1 MSRIFKRF
9 AALLLVL
16 TLALPL
22 AACKKPSQA
31 QKAAETDAVSVGS
44 HTISAVMLNYF
55 YMDAVTDWYSK
66 YGTSLGLDA
75 SKPLNEQVMNKETG
89 KTWADSFMEIALDN
103 IKSTYALY
111 DLAMADNFT
120 ISKNDQYTLDT
131 TIDELKS
138 MIEYYTKLY
147 SSSGYT
153 YPYTSVEQYLEAV
166 YGAGATPENYIEYC
180 RICTYANAYFTAYG
194 DSLKYTPQQL
204 QAYEKDKAERY
215 NAYSFTMY
223 YVNASDYESAAD
235 AKAVA
240 DQLATGG
247 YADKAALDEA
257 IKALAI
263 NADKKNPTLSKAYI
277 STIYPNINTDYA
289 QWVSDKARV
298 PGELG
303 VVARESTTGDATT
316 VKGYYVILF
325 EGLDE
330 NRYTMKTIRQILLA
344 YEGGVLDSNTGVTTY
359 PDKEMAEVKLEAE
372 KLLLE
377 FRAGTAT
384 ELKFAS
390 LADKH
395 TDESEAPEGGLYENT
410 YRGQLVPAVEAWCF
424 DPVRNPGDT
433 SLVETEKGW
442 YLMYFVSNSE
452 LTFRDHMITNDL
464 RNEDIS
470 AWYKALLEKVSV
482 TLLDDSFV
490 NKALI
495 LSSL

>member
-1 MSRIFKRF
+1 MSKIFKRF
-9 AALLLVL
+9 AAVVLVL
-16 TLALPL
+16 TMVLPL
-22 AACKKPSQA
+22 AACKKPTQA
-31 QKAAETDAVSVGS
+31 QKAMETNAVSVGS

-66 YGTSLGLDA
+66 YGTSLGLDI
-75 SKPLNEQVMNKETG
+75 SKPLNEQIMNKETG

-111 DLAMADNFT
+111 DLAMADNFK

-131 TIDELKS
+131 TIKDLES

-153 YPYTSVEQYLEAV
+153 YPYTSAEQYLEAV

-180 RICTYANAYFTAYG
+180 RLCTYANAYFTAYG

-215 NAYSFTMY
+215 NAYSFTVY
-223 YVNASDYESAAD
+223 YVNAADFESAAD

-240 DQLATGG
+240 DQLAAGG
-247 YADKAALDEA
+247 YADKTALDEA
-257 IKALAI
+257 IKALSI
-263 NADKKNPTLSKAYI
+263 NADKKNPTLSKAYAKA
-277 STIYPNINTDYA
+277 IYPNIDANYV
-289 QWVSDKARV
+289 QWLADEARV

-303 VVARESTTGDATT
+303 VVARESTTGDNTT

-330 NRYTMKTIRQILLA
+330 NRYFMPTIRQILLA
-344 YEGGVLDSNTGVTTY
+344 YEGGVLDTETGVTTY
-359 PDKEMAEVKLEAE
+359 PDKELAEVKLAAE

-377 FRAGTAT
+377 FRAGAAT
-384 ELKFAS
+384 ELQFSS

-395 TDESEAPEGGLYENT
+395 TDESEAPAGGLYENM
-410 YRGQLVPAVEAWCF
+410 YRGQLVPQVEKWCF
-424 DPVRNPGDT
+424 DAVRNPGDT

-442 YLMYFVSNSE
+442 YIMYFVGSSE
-452 LTFRDHMITNDL
+452 ISFRDHMITNDI
-464 RNEDIS
+464 RNEDIA
-470 AWYKALLEKVSV
+470 AWYKDLLEKVSV
-482 TLLDDSFV
+482 DLLDDSFV

-495 LSSL
+495 LNSL